1 MRVLVTGAGGFLGYE
16 VAKRLAARDDVVIAV
31 DAEIRADLGALASS
45 RRNVVAVEADIGD
58 MATLCQVFREHK
70 PQAVLHF
77 AAIVGVPASLGSA
90 ATILQVN
97 VQGSLNVLDA
107 MRLFDVRRI
116 VHLSSEEVYG
126 DFRAPVA
133 DEEHP
138 QSPLLPYGITKL
150 AVEHFGR
157 TYASLYGLEC
167 INVRT
172 SWVYG
177 VRLDRPRPP
186 MNYLNAAL
194 LGEELALPAGADT
207 LIDYT
212 YVEDLV
218 DGVLRTLDHPRH
230 RFDTYNVA
238 SGEATSDRD
247 MVQMIK
253 ELLPGAR
260 ISVGPGRREFRP
272 GIRIPAKGALDC
284 TRARIELG
292 YVPKYPLRRGLA
304 AYIDAWRAA
313 RPMATA

>member
-16 VAKRLAARDDVVIAV
+16 ATKRLAARGDVVIAL
-31 DAEIRADLGALASS
+31 DTELRADLQALAASS
-45 RRNVVAVEADIGD
+45 GQVVAVAGDMTD
-58 MATLCQVFREHK
+58 MATLCQVFRQHR

-90 ATILQVN
+90 ANILRVN

-126 DFRAPVA
+126 DFRQPVA
-133 DEEHP
+133 DEDHP

-157 TYASLYGLEC
+157 TYATLYGLEC

-177 VRLDRPRPP
+177 VRLQRPRPP

-194 LGEELALPAGADT
+194 RGEPLSLATGADT
-207 LIDYT
+207 VIDYT
-212 YVEDLV
+212 YVDDLI
-218 DGVLRTLDHPRH
+218 DGVLLVLDHAHH

-247 MVQMIK
+247 MVRMIA
-253 ELLPGAR
+253 ELVPGAR

-272 GIRIPAKGALDC
+272 GIRIPTKGALDC

-292 YVPKYPLRRGLA
+292 YVPKYPIRRGLD
-304 AYIDAWRAA
+304 AYIEAWRAA
-313 RPMATA
+313 RPIAMA